1 MRVIIA
7 LTVGVGICFVSY
19 EADSDTRRRESTMSV
34 KEVLKGLES
43 EDLDD
48 RLAAKQMLLS
58 FHDELTARLI
68 ELAEERK
75 ARYDSADSRQ
85 LAVELLAKLG
95 KREAI
100 PVFVKH
106 VEYYQGGLAEN
117 PSLLA
122 GYPCALALGQFG
134 LEGAQGILMYLYK
147 IPPDQ
152 LTDKAVELYA
162 GVIVAVYGTNAGG
175 FREGIGVV
183 ERATARRSIDKD
195 NYQRLLDK
203 MREITKNRVS
213 AFDP

>member
-1 MRVIIA
+1 MRVILA
-7 LTVGVGICFVSY
+7 LTVGIGIYFASY
-19 EADSDTRRRESTMSV
+19 AAESDTRRRDSV
-34 KEVLKGLES
+34 VSVREILRGLQSQEI
-43 EDLDD
+43 ED
-48 RLAAKQMLLS
+48 RRAAEQTLLT
-58 FHDELTARLI
+58 FHRELTDGLMKTV
-68 ELAEERK
+68 ED
-75 ARYDSADSRQ
+75 DSSDSRQ

-106 VEYYQGGLAEN
+106 VEYSHGGVAEN

-162 GVIVAVYGTNAGG
+162 WVIVAVYGTNAGG

-183 ERATARRSIDKD
+183 ERATARKSNKE